1 MVTFPMVRA
10 TSPITLTLN
19 DGGARVRA
27 AISCVGASLQ
37 GFWVNDTALVWG
49 SADAARPVSASGVT
63 LVPWPNRVRGARW
76 EWEGR
81 VFELEPTE
89 PARGNALHGLLAD
102 TAFEVRELRASTV
115 LLGARIRNAPG
126 YPFALDVLVEYAL
139 EAAGIRVR
147 TTVTNAGE
155 SAAPV
160 ALGAHPYLR
169 LGDVPAAEL
178 TLEIPADEA
187 LLLDAE
193 DLPDRVVPV
202 AGTEWDLRASVP
214 VLDGPQHLGF
224 TALSA
229 RDGVVTSILRG
240 RDAAVELWMDPRFR
254 WLQIYLTRDFPGVGP
269 DHLAIAV
276 EPMTAPPDALNSGT
290 DLHRLEPGETWTL
303 DWGIRATGLAP

>member
-1 MVTFPMVRA
+1 MVRA

-37 GFWVNDTALVWG
+37 GFWVNDTALVRG
-49 SADAARPVSASGVT
+49 SAEAARPVSASGVT

-147 TTVTNAGE
+147 TAVTNAGE

-169 LGDVPAAEL
+169 VGDVPAAEL

-187 LLLDAE
+187 LLLDAD

-202 AGTEWDLRASVP
+202 AGTEWDLRAGVP

-303 DWGIRATGLAP
+303 DWGIRATGLTP